1 VLLNLIYSA
10 TSVFGKPWRS
20 PFKIKGKCLGLAIR
34 TMAVQRWTDEMLD
47 NLASSTTELREGS
60 TELRESVTE
69 LRESVTELRK
79 GFSDVREGMADM
91 RESIGEIR
99 DSVDGLR
106 ITSQALLQVAAQ
118 NQVRMDRFDEEMTL
132 VKQRQSESDQRFN
145 ILLEEV
151 RFLIR
156 GKTDD

>member
-1 VLLNLIYSA
+1 M
-10 TSVFGKPWRS
+10 T
-20 PFKIKGKCLGLAIR
+20 
-34 TMAVQRWTDEMLD
+34 VQRWTDEMLD
-47 NLASSTTELREGS
+47 NLASSTKELREGS

-69 LRESVTELRK
+69 LRESVTELRE
-79 GFSDVREGMADM
+79 SVTELREGFADVQ
-91 RESIGEIR
+91 ENITEIK

-118 NQVRMDRFDEEMTL
+118 S
-132 VKQRQSESDQRFN
+132 QRDMEAIKERQAESDQRFN
-145 ILLEEV
+145 VLLEEV

>member
-1 VLLNLIYSA
+1 MLLNLIYSA